1 MLVVKI
7 KRDVWEEIAQRIRE
21 TLNDL
26 ERVLRQQPARP
37 ARVPVPV
44 PVPVPVRPERRDPH
58 R

>member
-1 MLVVKI
+1 MLVAKI

-37 ARVPVPV
+37 VRVPV

>member
-1 MLVVKI
+1 MLVAKI
-7 KRDVWEEIAQRIRE
+7 KRNVWEEIAQRIRE

-44 PVPVPVRPERRDPH
+44 PVRPERRDPH